1 MTRGLAMS
9 AVAQLADTV
18 IVFDPS
24 KWFFGGVALGTLILL
39 LVVVTRFNVDR

>member
-1 MTRGLAMS
+1 MS

-24 KWFFGGVALGTLILL
+24 KWFYGGVALGTLILL